1 MATQVPREL
10 YPLSTRSGDAIPMDI
25 IKPEKVVILDVAPN
39 SVTNHTFDDDNKV
52 LILYETVDTVLS
64 FSGAGMIA
72 PVPEGTYLTDAVFI
86 PAFTLITCESIA
98 GAGKIVSLA
107 DPGTLVIQF
116 VEKWAALA
124 VPKQAI
130 VR

>member
-1 MATQVPREL
+1 MATQIPREL

-39 SVTNHTFDDDNKV
+39 SVTAHTFAEDNKILV
-52 LILYETVDTVLS
+52 LYATVDTVLS
-64 FSGAGMIA
+64 FSGASMVA
-72 PVPEGTYLTDAVFI
+72 PVPEGTYLTDAIFI
-86 PAFTLITCESIA
+86 PAFTIITCESIA
-98 GAGKIVSLA
+98 GSGKIVSLV
-107 DPGTLVIQF
+107 DTGTLVIQV

-124 VPKQAI
+124 VPKQAV